1 MRLDLAAGNGAFQ
14 AAKGTGDNRVVV
26 AEISGPLVG
35 PEVPS
40 EAECKKLLSNVGGR
54 SAWCL
59 QEDDDPVAIRMKF
72 SGFQAVWVGKILHE
86 GEKLRG
92 ALKSGKATEDEVR
105 TAWYSFALG
114 DSAPGS
120 GRAQQTVIEFAE
132 LLPYFD
138 GDEEKAEA
146 LAQKMEAKGAKIIR

>member
-1 MRLDLAAGNGAFQ
+1 M
-14 AAKGTGDNRVVV
+14 VV
-26 AEISGPLVG
+26 AEIPGPLVG
-35 PEVPS
+35 PEIPN
-40 EAECKKLLSNVGGR
+40 ETECKKLLGQLQGR

-59 QEDDDPVAIRMKF
+59 QEDDDPVAIRIKF

-105 TAWYSFALG
+105 EAWYSFALG

-120 GRAQQTVIEFAE
+120 GRSTATVMKYEDLAA
-132 LLPYFD
+132 YFD
-138 GDEEKAEA
+138 DSEEGQEKLGE
-146 LAQKMEAKGAKIIR
+146 LVVKMEAQGARIIR